1 MIPPTIWNQLIETLE
16 ESGKLTYVKT
26 VFSGFRFDIEP
37 EGLPCL
43 MIEPTGNGEPER
55 RMNNIDYQY
64 LDLDIYAISDNSP
77 HNFEKTI
84 VGDELYKGILDIEN
98 DVRGCLKNSYTLGD
112 TVTDIRI
119 QPTIFGDER
128 FGNYPIRGFRMP
140 VRILYKQQ
148 DGV

>member
-84 VGDELYKGILDIEN
+84 VGDELYKVSWIL
-98 DVRGCLKNSYTLGD
+98 RT
-112 TVTDIRI
+112 T
-119 QPTIFGDER
+119 
-128 FGNYPIRGFRMP
+128 
-140 VRILYKQQ
+140 
-148 DGV
+148 